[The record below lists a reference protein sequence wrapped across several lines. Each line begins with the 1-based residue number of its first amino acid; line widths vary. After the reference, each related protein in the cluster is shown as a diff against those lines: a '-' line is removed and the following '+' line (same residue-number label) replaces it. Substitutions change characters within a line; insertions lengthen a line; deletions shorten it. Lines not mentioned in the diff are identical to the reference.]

1 MEIKNVIICGLGSL
15 GMVYANQLNEVCNLK
30 ILANNDRINCY
41 KKTSLSLNG
50 KFLNLSYITPESEFL
65 ADLIIITTKFNGLN
79 SAISYIKNFIKK
91 DTIVL
96 SLLNGISSE
105 DLIKNTYPDLVVPKA
120 YYIGHSAIKKGA
132 DVIHDGVGKIVFE
145 QNKKLELFFKKNNID
160 FEVSND
166 IIYAQWVKLGV
177 NIVLNE
183 LTTVFRCTVGE
194 LRSRND
200 YFQLSECIIN
210 EVKLIAKYH
219 NVNRLENYTNDVYK
233 LINLVADDGITSMYQ
248 DVLSN
253 RKTEVDIFSGEILK
267 LGKLY
272 DVATP
277 INLDLYNKIKLI
289 ENDIM

>member
-15 GMVYANQLNEVCNLK
+15 GVVYANQLNEVCNLK
-30 ILANNDRINCY
+30 ILADNDRINFY
-41 KKTSLSLNG
+41 KKKPVSLNG

-105 DLIKNTYPDLVVPKA
+105 DLIKSAYPELVVPRA
-120 YYIGHSAIKKGA
+120 YYIGHSAIKKGF
-132 DVIHDGVGKIVFE
+132 DVIHDGVGKIVIESNSRIESFFE
-145 QNKKLELFFKKNNID
+145 KNNIN
-160 FEVSND
+160 FEVSNN
-166 IIYAQWVKLGV
+166 IIYDQWVKLGV

-183 LTTVFRCTVGE
+183 LTALFRCTIGE
-194 LRSRND
+194 LRGRSD
-200 YFQLSECIIN
+200 YSQLSESIIN
-210 EVKLIAKYH
+210 EVKLVAEYS
-219 NVNRLENYTNDVYK
+219 NVSGLENYINDVYS

-248 DVLSN
+248 DILSN

-267 LGKLY
+267 LGELY
-272 DVATP
+272 DIATP
-277 INLDLYNKIKLI
+277 INLDLYNKIKLV
-289 ENDIM
+289 ENSIM

>member
-50 KFLNLSYITPESEFL
+50 KFLKLNYISPEKEFQ
-65 ADLIIITTKFNGLN
+65 ADLIIITTKFGGLN
-79 SAISYIKNFIKK
+79 SAINYIKNFIKK

-105 DLIKNTYPDLVVPKA
+105 DLIKSAYPELVVPRA
-120 YYIGHSAIKKGA
+120 YYIGHSAIKKGF
-132 DVIHDGVGKIVFE
+132 DVIHDGVGKIVIESNSRIESFFE
-145 QNKKLELFFKKNNID
+145 KNNIN
-160 FEVSND
+160 FEVSNN
-166 IIYAQWVKLGV
+166 IIYDQWVKLGV

-183 LTTVFRCTVGE
+183 LTALFRCTVGE
-194 LRSRND
+194 LRGRSD
-200 YFQLSECIIN
+200 YSQLSESIIN
-210 EVKLIAKYH
+210 EVKLVAEYS
-219 NVNRLENYTNDVYK
+219 NVSGLENYINDVYS

-248 DVLSN
+248 DILSN

-267 LGKLY
+267 LGELY
-272 DVATP
+272 DIATP
-277 INLDLYNKIKLI
+277 INLDLYNKIKLV
-289 ENDIM
+289 ENSIM